1 MTLGMRQRVR
11 QDEGIDYI
19 LGGIVRRLERT
30 TSCNTCCTTYGDTCC
45 NLYGTTSN
53 PGKDGW

>member
-30 TSCNTCCTTYGDTCC
+30 TNSNSNSNSNSNTICNTD
-45 NLYGTTSN
+45 GTTSN

>member
-1 MTLGMRQRVR
+1 MTHSVRQRVR
-11 QDEGIDYI
+11 QGEGIDYI

-30 TSCNTCCTTYGDTCC
+30 TNSNTICNSSCNTSC
-45 NLYGTTSN
+45 NTDGTTSN

>member
-30 TSCNTCCTTYGDTCC
+30 TNSNSNSNTICNTD
-45 NLYGTTSN
+45 GTTSN